1 MIHAYSNASGV
12 LAQVEWQPG
21 AALGDDLVWLDLVNP
36 DSAEEVAV
44 EAALGIDIP
53 VREQLAE
60 IEASSRLYVEGRAA
74 FMTATLIVRADQDK
88 PEMGPVTFILAGNRL
103 VTLRYC
109 EPKAFELFVNR
120 GRRDADQCPA
130 SGEAA
135 LVGLLEAIVDRLADH
150 LERVGGIVTA
160 TSMDVFRHDYARGRD
175 FYALLA
181 RIGSEGDFTSNVR
194 ESLVTLARIVA
205 FVPAVSEQAASKE
218 RKAPHVRALQ
228 SHLKTLQRDIGSLT
242 DHASFLS
249 NKISFL
255 LDATLGMITIEQNN
269 IIKVLSV
276 GAGVFVPPTLIA
288 SIYGMNFA
296 DMPELHWWWG
306 YPMALGVMV
315 LSAALPFAYFR
326 YKGWV

>member
-1 MIHAYSNASGV
+1 MIRAYSNASGV
-12 LAQVEWQPG
+12 LVQVEWQPG
-21 AALGDDLVWLDLVNP
+21 VPLGDDLVWIDLLNP
-36 DSAEEVAV
+36 DSAEEIAV

-74 FMTATLIVRADQDK
+74 FMTATIIVRADQDK
-88 PEMGPVTFILAGNRL
+88 PEMDPVTFILTGNRL
-103 VTLRYC
+103 VTVRYC

-120 GRRDADQCPA
+120 GRRDADQCPM

-150 LERVGGIVTA
+150 LERVGGIVTE
-160 TSMDVFRHDYARGRD
+160 TSSDVFRHDYGRGRD

-205 FVPAVSEQAASKE
+205 FIPAVTEPADQP
-218 RKAPHVRALQ
+218 RKTPHARAVQ
-228 SHLKTLQRDIGSLT
+228 SHLKTLQRDIASLT

-296 DMPELHWWWG
+296 VMPELHWTWG
-306 YPMALGVMV
+306 YPMALGVIL
-315 LSAALPFAYFR
+315 LSAALPFAFFR

>member
-1 MIHAYSNASGV
+1 MIRAYSTASGV
-12 LAQVEWQPG
+12 LRQTEWKPG
-21 AALGDDLVWLDLVNP
+21 EPLGADLVWFDLVNP
-36 DSAEEVAV
+36 SSAEEVAV

-88 PEMGPVTFILAGNRL
+88 SEMDPVTFILTGSRL
-103 VTLRYC
+103 VTVRYC
-109 EPKAFELFVNR
+109 EPKAFEMFVTR
-120 GRRDADQCPA
+120 CHRDADQCPA

-205 FVPAVSEQAASKE
+205 FIPAVSEPAEKA
-218 RKAPHVRALQ
+218 RKSPRARALQ
-228 SHLKTLQRDIGSLT
+228 SHLKTLQRDIASLT
-242 DHASFLS
+242 DHATYLS
-249 NKISFL
+249 SKISFL

-269 IIKVLSV
+269 IIKVLSI

-288 SIYGMNFA
+288 SIYGMNFT
-296 DMPELHWWWG
+296 DMPELHYWWG
-306 YPMALGVMV
+306 YPMALGVIV

-326 YKGWV
+326 HKGWV

>member
-1 MIHAYSNASGV
+1 MIRAYSNASGV

-21 AALGDDLVWLDLVNP
+21 VPLGDDLVWIDLLNP
-36 DSAEEVAV
+36 DSAEEIAV

-74 FMTATLIVRADQDK
+74 FMTATIIVRADRDK
-88 PEMGPVTFILAGNRL
+88 PEMDPVTFILTGNRL
-103 VTLRYC
+103 VTVRYC

-120 GRRDADQCPA
+120 GRRDADQCPM

-160 TSMDVFRHDYARGRD
+160 TSSDVFRHDYGRGRD

-205 FVPAVSEQAASKE
+205 FIPAVTSRRTSPARPRTHAPAVAYQDAAARHRLAHRSCLVPVEQDQFSARCHPRHDHHRAEQHHQGAFGGRRRLRAANAD
-218 RKAPHVRALQ
+218 RL
-228 SHLKTLQRDIGSLT
+228 HLRHELRRSCRNCTGR
-242 DHASFLS
+242 
-249 NKISFL
+249 
-255 LDATLGMITIEQNN
+255 
-269 IIKVLSV
+269 
-276 GAGVFVPPTLIA
+276 GAIPW
-288 SIYGMNFA
+288 
-296 DMPELHWWWG
+296 HW
-306 YPMALGVMV
+306 A
-315 LSAALPFAYFR
+315 
-326 YKGWV
+326 

>member
-1 MIHAYSNASGV
+1 
-12 LAQVEWQPG
+12 
-21 AALGDDLVWLDLVNP
+21 
-36 DSAEEVAV
+36 
-44 EAALGIDIP
+44 
-53 VREQLAE
+53 
-60 IEASSRLYVEGRAA
+60 
-74 FMTATLIVRADQDK
+74 
-88 PEMGPVTFILAGNRL
+88 
-103 VTLRYC
+103 
-109 EPKAFELFVNR
+109 
-120 GRRDADQCPA
+120 
-130 SGEAA
+130 
-135 LVGLLEAIVDRLADH
+135 
-150 LERVGGIVTA
+150 
-160 TSMDVFRHDYARGRD
+160 MDVFRHDYGRGRD

-205 FVPAVSEQAASKE
+205 FIPAVSDPADKE
-218 RKAPHVRALQ
+218 RKSPHVRAMQ
-228 SHLKTLQRDIGSLT
+228 SHLKTLQRDIASLT

-276 GAGVFVPPTLIA
+276 GAGVFVPPTFIA
-288 SIYGMNFA
+288 SVYGMNFA

-315 LSAALPFAYFR
+315 LSAAMPFAYFR